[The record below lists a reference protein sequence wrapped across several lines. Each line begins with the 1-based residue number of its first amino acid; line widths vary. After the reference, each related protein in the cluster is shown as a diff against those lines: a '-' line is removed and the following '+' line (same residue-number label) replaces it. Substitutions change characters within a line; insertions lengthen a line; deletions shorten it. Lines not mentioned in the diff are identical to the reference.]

1 MSLPGSRRADGDRV
15 DLGGVTVRLK
25 VNPRARRI
33 ILRVDPLAGEGVVV
47 CPTQRR
53 LGEAVAF
60 ARSRRAWLIERLST
74 VPPPVEV
81 LDPVARRDLRREALS
96 AFTTRAAVHCG
107 RLGAPVPRLSI
118 TDTRSRWGS
127 CTPARGDRPAWIRLS
142 WRLMLAPGEVADY
155 VVAHECAHLRE
166 ANHGPRFWALVRDLV
181 GDARPHRAWLRAH
194 GASLH
199 RM

>member
-1 MSLPGSRRADGDRV
+1 MSLLGFRHADGDRV
-15 DLGGVTVRLK
+15 DLGGVMVRLK

-33 ILRVDPLAGEGVVV
+33 ILRVDPLLGEGVAVS
-47 CPTQRR
+47 PTKRR

-74 VPPPVEV
+74 VPAPAET
-81 LDPVARRDLRREALS
+81 LDPAAKRDLRREALS
-96 AFTTRAAVHCG
+96 AFTVRAAVHCG
-107 RLGAPVPRLSI
+107 RMGAPVPRLSI

-127 CTPARGDRPAWIRLS
+127 CTPSRGSRPAWIRLS
-142 WRLMLAPGEVADY
+142 WRLMLAPDEVADY

-166 ANHGPRFWALVRDLV
+166 ANHGPRFWALVRELV

-199 RM
+199 RL

>member
-1 MSLPGSRRADGDRV
+1 VSLLGFRHADGDRV
-15 DLGGVTVRLK
+15 DLGGVMVRLK

-33 ILRVDPLAGEGVVV
+33 ILRVDPLLGEGVAVS
-47 CPTQRR
+47 PTKRR

-74 VPPPVEV
+74 VPAPAET
-81 LDPVARRDLRREALS
+81 LDPAAKRDLRREALS
-96 AFTTRAAVHCG
+96 AFTVRAAVHCG
-107 RLGAPVPRLSI
+107 RMGAPVPRLSI

-127 CTPARGDRPAWIRLS
+127 CTPSRGSRPAWIRLS
-142 WRLMLAPGEVADY
+142 WRLMLAPDEVADY

-166 ANHGPRFWALVRDLV
+166 ANHGPRFWALVRELV

-199 RM
+199 RL